1 MTPSRRIC
9 SFRKPDGQRCQ
20 APPMID
26 QEYCFWHSPEH
37 AEEAAEARRLGG
49 FRKRR
54 EAAVIGAFD
63 LEGLDS
69 LEFLQRVLAI
79 AIYDAI
85 GLDNS
90 LNRSRTLGY
99 LVGIGSKLR
108 QEGEAEQRLAAL
120 EAAHGKKALPE
131 SVFDAEHHAINF
143 TDDEEADDDH
153 SETKDE

>member
-1 MTPSRRIC
+1 L
-9 SFRKPDGQRCQ
+9 
-20 APPMID
+20 ID

-54 EAAVIGAFD
+54 EAAVIGAYD

-69 LEFLQRVLAI
+69 LTLLQRVLEI
-79 AIYDAI
+79 ALLDTL

-99 LVGIGSKLR
+99 LVGIGTRLR
-108 QEGEAEQRLAAL
+108 QEGETEERLRAL
-120 EAAHGKKALPE
+120 EAAVQRQKMPAE
-131 SVFDAEHHAINF
+131 SVFDPEP
-143 TDDEEADDDH
+143 DEDGYF
-153 SETKDE
+153 SEIEP